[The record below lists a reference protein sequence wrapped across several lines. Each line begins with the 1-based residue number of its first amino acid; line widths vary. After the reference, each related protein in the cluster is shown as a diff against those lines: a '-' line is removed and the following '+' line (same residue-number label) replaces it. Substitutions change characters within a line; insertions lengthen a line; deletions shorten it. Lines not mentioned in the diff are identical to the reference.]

1 MSNLLVLFSPLL
13 VVTSFPP
20 KCLSLIKIKLEGG
33 DEKEEGEDADDEEDG
48 VSGDA
53 DNDISEGRK
62 FPKGSPEE
70 TLLSN

>member
-1 MSNLLVLFSPLL
+1 MRRRKVKMLVMRKM
-13 VVTSFPP
+13 VV
-20 KCLSLIKIKLEGG
+20 KVIMRRMREMV
-33 DEKEEGEDADDEEDG
+33 AR
-48 VSGDA
+48 SGDA

>member
-1 MSNLLVLFSPLL
+1 MLMMRKM
-13 VVTSFPP
+13 VVR
-20 KCLSLIKIKLEGG
+20 
-33 DEKEEGEDADDEEDG
+33 
-48 VSGDA
+48 SGDA